1 MNCVE
6 DDMIIIAGSASP
18 KLSAEVAGL
27 LGSELVNA
35 EIRHFPD
42 GEIYA
47 RIDADLRRKPVAI
60 IQSTCPPQN
69 DNLIELLLLL
79 DTAKV
84 LGAKR
89 TVAVVPYLAYSRQD
103 KRFNSGEAISLRT
116 VSKLISQSGAEELI
130 TVDIHQEET
139 LGNFSIPAFNQTA
152 MPLLGRYLKELNL
165 KNPIFIGADQGSIK
179 RATLVALELGAEHY
193 HLEKHRITP
202 ENVIVYPKN
211 LSVQGRDI
219 VMVDDIVSTGGT
231 IIGAAKML
239 QEQGARDVYV
249 ACAHPV
255 LAGNAM
261 QKLKDAGIKQIIA
274 TNTIEKDVSVVSVAP
289 LIAEMLK

>member
-1 MNCVE
+1 
-6 DDMIIIAGSASP
+6 MIIISGSASP
-18 KLSAEVAGL
+18 KLSAQVASL
-27 LGSELVNA
+27 LGAELVNA

-42 GEIYA
+42 GELYG

-60 IQSTCPPQN
+60 IQSTCHPQN

-79 DTAKV
+79 DTAKI

-89 TVAVVPYLAYSRQD
+89 IVAIIPYLAYTRQD
-103 KRFNSGEAISLRT
+103 KRFNPGEAISLRT
-116 VSKLISQSGAEELI
+116 ISKLISQSGAEEII

-139 LGNFSIPAFNQTA
+139 LGNFSIPAFNLTA
-152 MPLLGRYLKELNL
+152 MPLLGRYLKDLDL

-179 RATLVALELGAEHY
+179 RSALVALELKAEHY
-193 HLEKHRITP
+193 HLEKRRITP

-211 LSVQGRDI
+211 LSVKGRDI

-255 LAGNAM
+255 LSGNAR
-261 QKLKDAGIKQIIA
+261 QKLKDAGIKQVIA
-274 TNTIEKDVSVVSVAP
+274 TDTIEKDESVVSVAP
-289 LIAEMLK
+289 LIADMLK

>member
-1 MNCVE
+1 
-6 DDMIIIAGSASP
+6 MIIIAGSASP
-18 KLSAEVAGL
+18 KLSAQVTDLMGA
-27 LGSELVNA
+27 ELVNA
-35 EIRHFPD
+35 EMKHFPD
-42 GEIYA
+42 GELYV

-60 IQSTCPPQN
+60 IQSTSYPQN
-69 DNLIELLLLL
+69 DNLVELLLLL

-89 TVAVVPYLAYSRQD
+89 ITAVVPYLGYTRQD
-103 KRFNSGEAISLRT
+103 KRFNPGEAISLRT
-116 VSKLISQSGAEELI
+116 ISKLISQSGAEEVI

-152 MPLLGRYLKELNL
+152 MPLIGRYLKGLDL
-165 KNPIFIGADQGSIK
+165 KNPIVIGADQGSIK
-179 RATLVALELGAEHY
+179 RATLVALELEAEHY
-193 HLEKHRITP
+193 HLEKRRITP

-239 QEQGARDVYV
+239 QEQGAGDVYV

-255 LAGNAM
+255 LSGNAM
-261 QKLKDAGIKQIIA
+261 QKLKEAGIKQIIA

>member
-1 MNCVE
+1 
-6 DDMIIIAGSASP
+6 MIVIAGSASP
-18 KLSAEVAGL
+18 KLSAQVVSL
-27 LGSELVNA
+27 LGAELVNA

-42 GEIYA
+42 GELYV

-69 DNLIELLLLL
+69 ANLVELLLLL

-89 TVAVVPYLAYSRQD
+89 IMAVVPYLAYTRQD
-103 KRFNSGEAISLRT
+103 KRFKSGESISLRT
-116 VSKLISQSGAEELI
+116 ISKLISQSGAEELI
-130 TVDIHQEET
+130 TMDIHQEET
-139 LGNFSIPAFNQTA
+139 LGNFSIPAFNQTS
-152 MPLLGRYLKELNL
+152 MPLIGRYLKGLDL
-165 KNPIFIGADQGSIK
+165 RNPIIIGADQGSMK
-179 RATLVALELGAEHY
+179 RATLVALELDAEHY
-193 HLEKHRITP
+193 HLEKRRITP
-202 ENVIVYPKN
+202 ENVIIYPKN
-211 LSVQGRDI
+211 LSVQNRDI

-231 IIGAAKML
+231 IIGATKML

>member
-1 MNCVE
+1 
-6 DDMIIIAGSASP
+6 MIIIAGSASP
-18 KLSAEVAGL
+18 KLSAQVASL
-27 LGSELVNA
+27 LGAELVSA
-35 EIRHFPD
+35 EIRRFPD
-42 GEIYA
+42 GELYV
-47 RIDADLRRKPVAI
+47 RTDAELKRKTVAV

-79 DTAKV
+79 DAAKD
-84 LGAKR
+84 LGANKII
-89 TVAVVPYLAYSRQD
+89 AVVPYLAYSRQD
-103 KRFNSGEAISLRT
+103 KRFKPGEAISLRT
-116 VSKLISQSGAEELI
+116 ISKLISQSGAEELI

-139 LGNFSIPAFNQTA
+139 LGNFSIPAFNQTS
-152 MPLLGRYLKELNL
+152 MPLIGRYLKELNL
-165 KNPIFIGADQGSIK
+165 RNPIVIGADQGSIK

-193 HLEKHRITP
+193 HLEKRRITP
-202 ENVIVYPKN
+202 ENVIVYPRN
-211 LSVQGRDI
+211 LSVKNRDI

-231 IIGAAKML
+231 IMGAAQML

-261 QKLKDAGIKQIIA
+261 QRLKDAGIKQIIA
-274 TNTIEKDVSVVSVAP
+274 TDTIEKEVSVVSVAP

>member
-1 MNCVE
+1 
-6 DDMIIIAGSASP
+6 MIIIAGSASP
-18 KLSAEVAGL
+18 KLSAQVASL
-27 LGSELVNA
+27 LGAELVSA
-35 EIRHFPD
+35 EIKHFPD
-42 GEIYA
+42 GELYA

-60 IQSTCPPQN
+60 IQSTCHPQN

-89 TVAVVPYLAYSRQD
+89 TMAVVPYLAYSRQD
-103 KRFNSGEAISLRT
+103 KRFNPGEAVSLRT
-116 VSKLISQSGAEELI
+116 VSKLISQSGAEEVI

-152 MPLLGRYLKELNL
+152 MPLLGRYLKELDL
-165 KNPIFIGADQGSIK
+165 RNPIIIGADQGSIK
-179 RATLVALELGAEHY
+179 RATLVALEIGAEHY
-193 HLEKHRITP
+193 HLEKRRITP
-202 ENVIVYPKN
+202 ENVVIYPKN
-211 LSVQGRDI
+211 LFVQDRDI

-231 IIGAAKML
+231 IIEAAKML

-255 LAGNAM
+255 LSGNAM
-261 QKLKDAGIKQIIA
+261 QRLKDAGIKQIIA